1 MIDCLKRFGF
11 KTVRT
16 NEKHSFEVRTQVSTR
31 TMLHTRMESPK
42 SVLAMPAAEQL
53 HIRKGPEYSAIE
65 DRVDDPFVRC
75 YLLQSQRP
83 LEHLKHTLEYVKQ
96 IGQGVAGD
104 VFLAYDRTTSRTYA
118 LKRLSL
124 MHGDKAAANELIV
137 HYLLSGCSQVVPMLG
152 WKEHPKGYIDLIL
165 KYFPDR
171 DLFYYIERFGAQVL
185 QPPTS
190 TAFLPNAT
198 ARTIMRKICT
208 AMRQVHGRNV
218 AHFDLKPENILVDGN
233 PEERGKN
240 NVFICDFG
248 YASCLPRG
256 GVLQEG
262 GVRGTAGYMS
272 PECTTGENCGL
283 PADIWS
289 IGAIAHVLL
298 TGHVPFHNEFYSVLQ
313 MYEDH
318 DLPLALKGNKN
329 SFQLNE
335 QALHFLKMTMQYN
348 PRDRLTIDELIDH
361 PWFKSRNRRVA
372 DNDEYRPVLQLGTK
386 RKSSDEE
393 P

>member
-1 MIDCLKRFGF
+1 
-11 KTVRT
+11 
-16 NEKHSFEVRTQVSTR
+16 
-31 TMLHTRMESPK
+31 
-42 SVLAMPAAEQL
+42 
-53 HIRKGPEYSAIE
+53 
-65 DRVDDPFVRC
+65 
-75 YLLQSQRP
+75 
-83 LEHLKHTLEYVKQ
+83 
-96 IGQGVAGD
+96 
-104 VFLAYDRTTSRTYA
+104 
-118 LKRLSL
+118 
-124 MHGDKAAANELIV
+124 
-137 HYLLSGCSQVVPMLG
+137 
-152 WKEHPKGYIDLIL
+152 
-165 KYFPDR
+165 
-171 DLFYYIERFGAQVL
+171 
-185 QPPTS
+185 
-190 TAFLPNAT
+190 
-198 ARTIMRKICT
+198 
-208 AMRQVHGRNV
+208 
-218 AHFDLKPENILVDGN
+218 
-233 PEERGKN
+233 
-240 NVFICDFG
+240 
-248 YASCLPRG
+248 
-256 GVLQEG
+256 
-262 GVRGTAGYMS
+262 MS